1 MDRENFDAIIT
12 RYLEKFDYTNGEKP
26 EEYFKWSAIARFQ
39 KNWNLESDDLY
50 DTFSR
55 AIAKTSVLLDGG
67 HSAPSS
73 GIKALLKI
81 PDEVEYVREA
91 LLIALIVIGVELAV
105 HLALIG
111 VVIYARH
118 SLIKKTGNTTPH
130 IIILLSGIFSFNLFY
145 LIGGILGIVAANN
158 DSEDE

>member
-1 MDRENFDAIIT
+1 MKSGSKLLYSIGFVFNVIASIILVVAVVIFAVA
-12 RYLEKFDYTNGEKP
+12 YSVP
-26 EEYFKWSAIARFQ
+26 QSI
-39 KNWNLESDDLY
+39 LESIAT
-50 DTFSR
+50 DTQH
-55 AIAKTSVLLDGG
+55 T
-67 HSAPSS
+67 
-73 GIKALLKI
+73 
-81 PDEVEYVREA
+81 VEYVREA

-145 LIGGILGIVAANN
+145 LIGGILGMVAANN

>member
-1 MDRENFDAIIT
+1 MDQNCSIQ
-12 RYLEKFDYTNGEKP
+12 L
-26 EEYFKWSAIARFQ
+26 
-39 KNWNLESDDLY
+39 DLY
-50 DTFSR
+50 SISLRQSF
-55 AIAKTSVLLDGG
+55 
-67 HSAPSS
+67 
-73 GIKALLKI
+73 
-81 PDEVEYVREA
+81 REA